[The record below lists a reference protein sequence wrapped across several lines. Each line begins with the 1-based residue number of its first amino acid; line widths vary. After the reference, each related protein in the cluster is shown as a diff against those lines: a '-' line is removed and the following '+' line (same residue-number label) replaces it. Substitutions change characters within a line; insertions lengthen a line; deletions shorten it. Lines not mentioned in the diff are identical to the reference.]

1 MLTTIHSDA
10 ASKGNPGPSTA
21 GVTIV
26 RAGHQYQYQ
35 HALGNLSNHEAEF
48 AAAQF
53 AFEQADRLCQPDDTI
68 MFYSDANLVIASLE
82 KRYAKHFPKQLTSL
96 LAHIDRYQLVIVHWI
111 PEKENKGAHH
121 LAQQA
126 LHRLLASS

>member
-10 ASKGNPGPSTA
+10 ASKGNPGPSAA
-21 GVTIV
+21 GVTLI

-35 HALGNLSNHEAEF
+35 HVLPVLTNHEAEF

-53 AFEQADRLCQPDDTI
+53 AFDCAATLCQPDDVI
-68 MFYSDANLVIASLE
+68 MFYSDSALVISSLE
-82 KRYAKHFPKQLTSL
+82 KRYAKRYSAQLNQLLTS
-96 LAHIDRYQLVIVHWI
+96 IDRYQTVIIHWV
-111 PEKENKGAHH
+111 PEKENRGAHH

-126 LHRLLASS
+126 LRHT